1 MKTLS
6 QLAVGETGRIERV
19 DGVPHLRQRLFDMG
33 LTKGRTIQIEKTSA
47 LGSPLII
54 SLLGYSLVLGKR
66 EADAIFV
73 EELW

>member
-1 MKTLS
+1 MKTLT
-6 QLAVGETGRIERV
+6 QLAVGESGTVQKVEGN
-19 DGVPHLRQRLFDMG
+19 PHLRQRLLDMG
-33 LTKGRTIQIEKTSA
+33 LTKGRTVQVEKTSA
-47 LGSPLII
+47 LGSPLLI